1 MDFMKWLNSLDE
13 LLYEVM
19 SWLIFFPL
27 TLWRSIARP
36 LRMMEYADFELRDA
50 EDRQFEDTLSPPLF
64 LLVAL
69 LISHGVALV
78 LGEADNVIVQDNH
91 GLASLVS
98 DDSSLLILRLGIFS
112 LFPLIYGAMLLRS
125 KRVRITR
132 PALKAPFYAQCYAAA
147 PFALLLG
154 IGTDLTTKGGA
165 LGQWGGGAITVAVI
179 WYLVVQA
186 AWFRHHLP
194 AGFIR
199 GAVYSIL
206 GFLLTSTAAIAFGWL
221 IIGGTSHT

>member
-1 MDFMKWLNSLDE
+1 MKWLNSLDE

-27 TLWRSIARP
+27 TLWRAIAHP
-36 LRMMEYADFELRDA
+36 LRMMEYADFELRDD
-50 EDRQFEDTLSPPLF
+50 ETRQFEDTLSPPLF
-64 LLVAL
+64 LLIAL
-69 LISHGVALV
+69 LISHGVALA
-78 LGEADNVIVQDNH
+78 LGETDNAILQDNH

-98 DDSSLLILRLGIFS
+98 DDSSLLILRLGVFS
-112 LFPLIYGAMLLRS
+112 LFPLIYGALLLRS

-154 IGTDLTTKGGA
+154 VGTDFATQGGGTLA
-165 LGQWGGGAITVAVI
+165 RWGGGAIALAVL

-194 AGFIR
+194 AGYVR
-199 GAVYSIL
+199 GAAYSII
-206 GFLLTSTAAIAFGWL
+206 GFLLASTAAIAFGWL
-221 IIGGTSHT
+221 ILGGRG